1 MSKQPLI
8 HEVFWLRCI
17 ACLAV
22 TFGHGIQNGYLQFTE
37 ASSYHTITYILYM
50 AILFGVPV
58 FVFISEF
65 LLANKYAA
73 GVPKGFLKKR
83 LQILLMPYV
92 FMNIVYALFTVET
105 WTLTNFL
112 IRVSRNIFLGESSIY
127 FVLIIFQFY
136 LLHMLCSKYLNR
148 LSPKIVLPVT
158 FVINFAYL
166 GFFNFV
172 EAPDHVVAAY
182 LWNPGY
188 WMPFLGWIFYL
199 ALGFYCGRNYQTVLS
214 MLRKY
219 RIVVFAMPVITFM
232 IMLFMN
238 KYFLIDQS
246 SKRVDMLLFASS
258 MIFLVMYVSSMIKQ
272 PPKIV
277 MVISNY
283 SFSIFLINPFFFLLL
298 LNLKPPAFL
307 NVLSYSILAFIVST
321 VLSIGTS
328 YVLNKTSIGKYIV
341 GQNMNFKIEPI
352 KNNGEA
358 LIRSHGNVK

>member
-1 MSKQPLI
+1 MSKSPLI

-22 TFGHGIQNGYLQFTE
+22 TFGHGIQNGYSQFTE
-37 ASSYHTITYILYM
+37 ASFYHTITYILYM

-65 LLANKYAA
+65 LLANKYAN
-73 GVPKGFLKKR
+73 GVPEGFLKKR
-83 LQILLMPYV
+83 LKVLLIPYV

-105 WTLTNFL
+105 WTVTSFI

-136 LLHMLCSKYLNR
+136 LLHMLFSKYLNR
-148 LSPKIVLPVT
+148 LSPKVVLPVT

-166 GFFNFV
+166 AFFNFV
-172 EAPDHVVAAY
+172 EAPDHAFAAY

-188 WMPFLGWIFYL
+188 WMPFVGWIFYL
-199 ALGFYCGRNYQTVLS
+199 ALGFYCGRNYQAVLN

-219 RIVVFAMPVITFM
+219 SKVVLVMPVISLL

-238 KYFLIDQS
+238 KYLLIAQS
-246 SKRVDMLLFASS
+246 SKRIDMLLFASS
-258 MIFLVMYVSSMIKQ
+258 MIFLIMYLSSTVKQ

-283 SFSIFLINPFFFLLL
+283 SFSIFLINQFFFLLL

-307 NVLSYSILAFIVST
+307 NVLSYSIMAFIVSI

-328 YVLNKTSIGKYIV
+328 YLLNKVSIGKYLI
-341 GQNMNFKIEPI
+341 GQSMSFKIEPDEL
-352 KNNGEA
+352 K
-358 LIRSHGNVK
+358 R